1 MILTLRSGE
10 PNLDPV
16 LALWKDGLAEYLEL
30 RPRPSRRSRG
40 RLAPAWAA
48 TSRARRYEGFGK
60 SRAGTRRSFGSSS
73 CRGSSGARS
82 GGIWRWTGSIEPGAR
97 LGEIVASRLGRLTDD
112 QLDALE
118 LVTLGEP
125 IGLTL
130 LERLAA
136 PGPAR
141 VRRAGA

>member
-1 MILTLRSGE
+1 MQGLERCTLS
-10 PNLDPV
+10 D
-16 LALWKDGLAEYLEL
+16 A
-30 RPRPSRRSRG
+30 G
-40 RLAPAWAA
+40 R
-48 TSRARRYEGFGK
+48 
-60 SRAGTRRSFGSSS
+60 
-73 CRGSSGARS
+73 
-82 GGIWRWTGSIEPGAR
+82 IWRWTGSIEPGVR

-118 LVTLGEP
+118 LVALGEP